1 MAPLAAVLAPALAAA
16 VAGGDSLSS
25 TACPRPATAT
35 ATSGAFTTTS
45 RLPGGQGGA
54 GGGRARGPGPGGFT
68 RASTAQEGTA
78 LRPHLIVAVFD
89 DMGYNG
95 EPTELSLRFTA
106 PLFVHQTDHPVRR

>member
-16 VAGGDSLSS
+16 AASGDGLPSP
-25 TACPRPATAT
+25 ACPRPATT
-35 ATSGAFTTTS
+35 GAFTTTASS
-45 RLPGGQGGA
+45 RLPAGGQGA
-54 GGGRARGPGPGGFT
+54 GGGRARAPGPGGFT

-95 EPTELSLRFTA
+95 EPSSPCVSPAA
-106 PLFVHQTDHPVRR
+106 PTLWPSVVHHRR